1 MKRFHNMR
9 SRVKEGIFMTIKDLS
24 AQTGYS
30 VGTVSRVLNNQPNVS
45 EKARKTILEAARA
58 TGFQLNT
65 NAKQLK
71 QQHSNSILVLVK
83 GTSNQ
88 LFSALVEE
96 LQQRMSDAAHPLTVD
111 YLDEDRNEV
120 RRALQ
125 LCLEK
130 KPRGILFLGG
140 NRQNFLADFDKI
152 GVPCVLVTDDAS
164 GMPFRNLSS
173 VSSDDRAAS
182 RMAIDA
188 LIARGHQRFA
198 IIGGDRDVS
207 DTTKLRYQGCMDA
220 FSAHGIVFDGE
231 ADYENVRFS
240 YQGGYSAACNLLDR
254 GRHFTALFAMSD
266 VMAIG
271 AIRALHD
278 RGLKVPEDV
287 SVMGFDGLQIGD
299 FMKPR
304 LSTVCQDPQELARR
318 SVEILLENIESAQPP
333 RYETVSVRIQLRDS
347 IQNP

>member
-1 MKRFHNMR
+1 
-9 SRVKEGIFMTIKDLS
+9 MTIKDLS

-30 VGTVSRVLNNQPNVS
+30 VGTISRVLNDQPNVS
-45 EKARKTILEAARA
+45 EKARKAILEAARA

-88 LFSALVEE
+88 LFSALAEE
-96 LQQRMSDAAHPLTVD
+96 LQQHMRDTAHPLTMD
-111 YLDEDRNEV
+111 YLDEYRNEV

-152 GVPCVLVTDDAS
+152 GVPCVLVTDDAA
-164 GMPFRNLSS
+164 GMPFENLSS
-173 VSSDDRAAS
+173 VSSDDRLAS
-182 RMAIDA
+182 RMAMDA
-188 LIARGHQRFA
+188 LIAQGHRRFA
-198 IIGGDRDVS
+198 IIGGDREVS
-207 DTTKLRYQGCMDA
+207 DTTKLRYAGCLDA
-220 FSAHGIVFDGE
+220 FSAHGINFDQNKN
-231 ADYENVRFS
+231 YENVRFS
-240 YQGGYSAACNLLDR
+240 YEGGYRAACNLLDR
-254 GRHFTALFAMSD
+254 GCSFTALFAMSD

-271 AIRALHD
+271 AIRALND

-287 SVMGFDGLQIGD
+287 SVMGFDGLQMGTY
-299 FMKPR
+299 MLPR
-304 LSTVCQDPQELARR
+304 LSTVCQDPRELACRT
-318 SVEILLENIESAQPP
+318 VKILLESIVNAQPP
-333 RYETVSVRIQLRDS
+333 RYETVPVRIQLRES
-347 IQNP
+347 VRKV

>member
-1 MKRFHNMR
+1 
-9 SRVKEGIFMTIKDLS
+9 MTIKDLS

-45 EKARKTILEAARA
+45 EKARKVILDAAQA

-71 QQHSNSILVLVK
+71 QQHSNAILVLVK

-88 LFSALVEE
+88 LFGSLVEM
-96 LQQRMSDAAHPLTVD
+96 LQSHIAETGHPLSVD

-140 NRQNFLADFDKI
+140 NRQNFLADFDRI

-164 GMPFRNLSS
+164 GMPFENLSS
-173 VSSDDRAAS
+173 VSSDDRLAAKL
-182 RMAIDA
+182 AIDA
-188 LIARGHQRFA
+188 LAARGHRR
-198 IIGGDRDVS
+198 ITVIGGDREVS
-207 DTTKLRYQGCMDA
+207 DTTKLRYEGCLQA
-220 FSAHGIVFDGE
+220 FAAHGIPFD
-231 ADYENVRFS
+231 ADLDYENVRFS
-240 YQGGYSAACNLLDR
+240 YQDGYDAACRLLER
-254 GRHFTALFAMSD
+254 GRKFTALFAMSD
-266 VMAIG
+266 AMAIG

-278 RGLKVPEDV
+278 RGLRVPEDV
-287 SVMGFDGLQIGD
+287 SVMGFDGLQISN
-299 FMKPR
+299 FTLPR
-304 LSTVCQDPQELARR
+304 LSTVCQDVEKLARR
-318 SVEILLENIESAQPP
+318 SIDILLENIEQAQPP
-333 RYETVSVRIQLRDS
+333 RYETIDVSIELRES
-347 IQNP
+347 IRNV